1 MDKSIV
7 SPFFL
12 THGVHVGYADCVAL
26 FVADWSH
33 KYCSD
38 FDSNSGHIV
47 VSILIDLHEFWT
59 YENREVLLPDASAAA
74 AAAAAVISSEAS
86 TKI

>member
-1 MDKSIV
+1 MQMV
-7 SPFFL
+7 SKPCRL
-12 THGVHVGYADCVAL
+12 CCTVHWC
-26 FVADWSH
+26 H
-33 KYCSD
+33 ECCND

-47 VSILIDLHEFWT
+47 VSILIDVQEFWT
-59 YENREVLLPDASAAA
+59 YENREVLLPDATV